1 MYHPKYCEA
10 DPFGLTRFVLLVCGG
25 AWTLALAVAFLRQ
38 RVRFGVRC
46 RAAHNRLVVKHLER
60 RNGMPS
66 QRIEFPGSQGEPLAG
81 RLDTPETTPGAW
93 AVFAHCFTCSK
104 DSKAAAFIAR
114 ALAEAGFGVLR
125 FDFTGLGGSGGDFAN
140 THFSSNVDD
149 LVAAADWLR
158 THHGSPALLIGHSL
172 GGAAVLAAAHR
183 VADCKAVATL
193 GAPFDPSHV
202 TRQFADGLKL
212 IEEQGQATV
221 QLAGRPFTLRREFVE
236 DLAGQAQ
243 AERIRELRRPLLVLH
258 SPLDLVVSVDSARQ
272 IFEAARH
279 PKSFV
284 SLDQADHLLN
294 KSADARYAAGVIAA
308 WAQRYLPTEEAPAD
322 TAAAE
327 AAAGAGE
334 VHVAE
339 RGTGAFTVAI
349 SAGRHTWL
357 ADEPATVGG
366 DDLGPSPYDL
376 LTAALGACT
385 AMTLRMYAQQK
396 KWPLENVR
404 VVLKHAKVH
413 AGDCADC
420 ETRSGKIDR
429 IERVVDIEGPLD
441 DEQRQRL
448 LEIADKCP
456 IHRTLHSE
464 VEVITRASTTVAG

>member
-1 MYHPKYCEA
+1 MP
-10 DPFGLTRFVLLVCGG
+10 T
-25 AWTLALAVAFLRQ
+25 Q
-38 RVRFGVRC
+38 RV
-46 RAAHNRLVVKHLER
+46 
-60 RNGMPS
+60 
-66 QRIEFPGSQGEPLAG
+66 EFRGSQGAVLAG
-81 RLDTPETTPGAW
+81 RLDTPETAPRAW

-104 DSKAAAFIAR
+104 DSKAAAFISR

-158 THHGSPALLIGHSL
+158 THHGPPALLIGHSL

-183 VADCKAVATL
+183 VDDCKAVATL
-193 GAPFDPSHV
+193 GAPFEPSHV

-221 QLAGRPFTLRREFVE
+221 QLAGRPFTLRREFLE

-243 AERIRELRRPLLVLH
+243 AGRIRELHRPLLVLH
-258 SPLDLVVSVDSARQ
+258 SPVDTVVSVDSARQ
-272 IFEAARH
+272 IFDTARH

-284 SLDQADHLLN
+284 SLDSADHLLN
-294 KSADARYAAGVIAA
+294 TAADARYAAGVIAA
-308 WAQRYLPTEEAPAD
+308 WAQRYLPAD
-322 TAAAE
+322 ESTAEMAVAAASD
-327 AAAGAGE
+327 GT

-357 ADEPATVGG
+357 GDEPAAAGG
-366 DDLGPSPYDL
+366 DDLGPGPYDM

-385 AMTLRMYAQQK
+385 AMTLRMYARQK
-396 KWPLENVR
+396 QWPLANVR
-404 VVLKHAKVH
+404 VVLRHAKVH
-413 AGDCADC
+413 AADCANC
-420 ETRSGKIDR
+420 ETRNGKIDR
-429 IERVVDIEGPLD
+429 IERVIDLAGPLD
-441 DEQRQRL
+441 DEQRRRL

-464 VEVITRASTTVAG
+464 VEVITRAGTALTD